1 MLKSKFAIIGIL
13 SLVLCVTAQAGNDK
27 DGNTTV
33 NNNNNP
39 VAHGGQG
46 GTGGAGGQGGN
57 ANAGAIAGASS
68 VAEAKANAAA
78 IAAQQQGQVQG
89 QQQSNSNKNNVDAS
103 SKNANTNKVSNAVGV
118 SVGGDT
124 LNIAAQARDPVS
136 TAYSHLAAPS
146 APCMG
151 SSSVGAQGVGFGL
164 SVGSTWTSEDCN
176 KREDIRAAF
185 SFGDKEVAEE
195 MLMENVKGYA
205 AAKQRVADRKAAA
218 VAGK

>member
-1 MLKSKFAIIGIL
+1 MLKSKFAIIAIM
-13 SLVLCVTAQAGNDK
+13 SLALTAHAGNDK

-46 GTGGAGGQGGN
+46 GAGGAGGNGGN

-103 SKNANTNKVSNAVGV
+103 SKNTNKVSTNVGV

-124 LNIAAQARDPVS
+124 INFAAQARDPVS